1 MPFQIDYPLI
11 NGHRYSF
18 ASVEAQFNGLPILGI
33 KSINYSPELMP
44 GKVYGSAPQKIGRTR
59 GKEDSSADF
68 EMLRLEFENLKE
80 TLGFQANGTGF
91 GESAFDIVVQ
101 YAELPNSP
109 VVTDTLIGNRITKV
123 DLQNADGTDASMAK
137 CTIDPMR
144 ILLGNMSIA
153 TPVAPI
159 GI

>member
-1 MPFQIDYPLI
+1 MAFQIDYPLI

-33 KSINYSPELMP
+33 KSINYSPELIP

-59 GKEDSSADF
+59 GKEDSSCDF

-80 TLGFQANGTGF
+80 TLGQQGVGF
-91 GESAFDIVVQ
+91 GETPFDIIVQ
-101 YAELPNSP
+101 FAELPSSP
-109 VVTDTLIGNRITKV
+109 VVTDTIVGFRIGKPEAS
-123 DLQNADGTDASMAK
+123 NADGTDASMIK
-137 CTIDPMR
+137 VSGDPMR
-144 ILLGNMSIA
+144 VLLGGVPIA
-153 TPVAPI
+153 TPFAPI

>member
-1 MPFQIDYPLI
+1 MPFNIEYPLV

-80 TLGFQANGTGF
+80 TLGNQGVGF
-91 GESAFDIVVQ
+91 GETAFDIVVQ
-101 YAELPNSP
+101 FAEIPNSP
-109 VVTDTLIGNRITKV
+109 VVTDTLIGFRITKP
-123 DLQNADGTDASMAK
+123 DLSNADGTDPSMVK
-137 CTIDPMR
+137 VTGDPMR
-144 ILLGNMSIA
+144 ILLGGVPIA